1 MATKSKEAIISTYL
15 QGGQGNLSGAIVTSL
30 IIDYPQYT
38 EQKAIGA
45 SFRNLDNLLTLHQR
59 ELEETQK
66 YKKAL
71 MQLLLMGIV
80 RVK

>member
-1 MATKSKEAIISTYL
+1 MLSFLDL
-15 QGGQGNLSGAIVTSL
+15 QKMYIRVPS
-30 IIDYPQYT
+30 YE
-38 EQKAIGA
+38 EQKRIALY
-45 SFRNLDNLLTLHQR
+45 FENLDNLITLHQR